1 MIKLLYHK
9 LLVIIALCG
18 FIFYVCWNV
27 FYISQGFIPAS
38 ILYKLTGV
46 PSPTTGMYRSFIGLI
61 NMDYE
66 TYIIYNP
73 FVIPFILLLLIT
85 AVVIVK
91 RIKNRQPVLINNI
104 LKNSYLL
111 IFVISEIW
119 LIIRCFV

>member
-1 MIKLLYHK
+1 MLKLIYYK
-9 LLVIIALCG
+9 FLVIVTLLG
-18 FIFYVCWNV
+18 FISYVCWNV
-27 FYISQGFIPAS
+27 FYLSHGIIPAS
-38 ILYKLTGV
+38 ILYKLTGI

-61 NMDYE
+61 TMNKDVYFS
-66 TYIIYNP
+66 YNP

-85 AVVIVK
+85 GVVIVK

-104 LKNSYLL
+104 LGNSYLL